1 VIFGM
6 RALEEERQAVVER
19 SGTLRAAIV
28 EDLKPLSPGIAAA
41 GLLRTALRWASR
53 AALLYSLLKRR

>member
-1 VIFGM
+1 VIFGT
-6 RALEEERQAVVER
+6 RALEEERRVLVER
-19 SGTLRAAIV
+19 SGTLRAGIV
-28 EDLKPLSPGIAAA
+28 EDLRPLSPGVAAA